1 MIKLVKPKFW
11 DFKNASFIAIL
22 LFPISILVILIVLI
36 KKKISKIKKFNIPII
51 CVGNIYIGGTG
62 KTPTSIAI
70 AKELLNFGK
79 KPIILR
85 KYYKDHID
93 EYNLIEKSS
102 SDLLIEEKRDLGIL
116 KAEEKGFKTVILDD
130 GLQDYSIK
138 KNLSI
143 VCFNQN
149 QKIGNGLI
157 IPSGPLRESLS
168 ALKEIDIVLI
178 NGKKDENFEKKLYKI
193 NKKLEIYYSYYKP
206 LNIDKFKNFKLLAI
220 AGIANPENFFLLLE
234 KNNLQIEQKL
244 IFPDHHRFIKNEIK
258 NIINE
263 ANNKKLKIIM
273 TEKDFCKMKD
283 FNLKELEY
291 LKISLVIENN
301 EKFFKKIK
309 SIYD

>member
-1 MIKLVKPKFW
+1 MIKLIKPKFW
-11 DFKNASFIAIL
+11 DFKNANLIAIL
-22 LFPISILVILIVLI
+22 LFPISILIFFVILI
-36 KKKISKIKKFNIPII
+36 KKKFSKIKKFNIPII

-62 KTPTSIAI
+62 KTPTSISI

-79 KPIILR
+79 KPVILR

-93 EYNLIEKSS
+93 EYNLIKNSS
-102 SDLLIEEKRDLGIL
+102 SDLLIEKKRDLGII
-116 KAEEKGFKTVILDD
+116 KAENKGFKTVILDD

-149 QKIGNGLI
+149 QKTGNGLI

-168 ALKEIDIVLI
+168 ALKEIDVVLI
-178 NGKKDENFEKKLYKI
+178 NGRKDEKFEKKLFEI
-193 NKKLEIYYSYYKP
+193 NRKLEIYYSYYKP
-206 LNIDKFKNFKLLAI
+206 LNINKFKNFKLLAI
-220 AGIANPENFFLLLE
+220 AGIANPENFFSLLE
-234 KNNLQIEQKL
+234 RYNLKIERKL
-244 IFPDHHRFIKNEIK
+244 IFPDHYMFTKIEIQ
-258 NIINE
+258 NIVEE

-283 FNLKELEY
+283 FNFKELDY
-291 LKISLVIENN
+291 LNVSLVIENN
-301 EKFFKKIK
+301 EKFFEKIK